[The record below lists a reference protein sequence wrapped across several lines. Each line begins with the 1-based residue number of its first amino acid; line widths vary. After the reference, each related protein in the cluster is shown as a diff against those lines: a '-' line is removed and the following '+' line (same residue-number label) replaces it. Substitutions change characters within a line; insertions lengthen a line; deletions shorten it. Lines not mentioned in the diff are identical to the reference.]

1 MNPTK
6 NLRHTHGLLLAAAL
20 LSCHAPAIAQ
30 RHLAEVG
37 ADCSSLEYHLRLA
50 PLKNTDSRCSLIWNY
65 TDSANFRALRYTIPS
80 LSSSDNLAGFESQ
93 YELIEYKDGA
103 ETIVAAGSFRDS
115 YTSHPA
121 LSAMLRVLPSSA
133 CVDIGSGKAAVSIP
147 IVYSHE
153 NSCTG
158 YACSHQLQEL
168 RNDITASRTALP
180 EKSQFQSLDSLR
192 SHISASKDAYE
203 AFWIYLDRDTNISK
217 AVPGGRYTLATISD
231 GRGAY
236 DIIYIDGID
245 KGNSRW
251 QPFTIKGQLQ
261 PTIFADHFNLHWL
274 DNNGLVADKEAN
286 ATIEIQGTVLKLTFP
301 MLKSSMRF
309 SRVPK

>member
-20 LSCHAPAIAQ
+20 LSCHASAIAQ

-180 EKSQFQSLDSLR
+180 ENR
-192 SHISASKDAYE
+192 S
-203 AFWIYLDRDTNISK
+203 
-217 AVPGGRYTLATISD
+217 
-231 GRGAY
+231 
-236 DIIYIDGID
+236 
-245 KGNSRW
+245 
-251 QPFTIKGQLQ
+251 
-261 PTIFADHFNLHWL
+261 
-274 DNNGLVADKEAN
+274 
-286 ATIEIQGTVLKLTFP
+286 
-301 MLKSSMRF
+301 F
-309 SRVPK
+309 SRSTACGVIFSAIERRFTKPFGILSRP

>member
-147 IVYSHE
+147 VVYSHE

-192 SHISASKDAYE
+192 SHISA
-203 AFWIYLDRDTNISK
+203 
-217 AVPGGRYTLATISD
+217 
-231 GRGAY
+231 
-236 DIIYIDGID
+236 
-245 KGNSRW
+245 
-251 QPFTIKGQLQ
+251 
-261 PTIFADHFNLHWL
+261 
-274 DNNGLVADKEAN
+274 
-286 ATIEIQGTVLKLTFP
+286 
-301 MLKSSMRF
+301 
-309 SRVPK
+309 

>member
-147 IVYSHE
+147 VVYSHE

-192 SHISASKDAYE
+192 R
-203 AFWIYLDRDTNISK
+203 IYLDRDTNISK

-286 ATIEIQGTVLKLTFP
+286 ATIEIQGTVLKLTFH

>member
-20 LSCHAPAIAQ
+20 LSCHASAIAQ

-133 CVDIGSGKAAVSIP
+133 CVDIGSGKARCRFRLCTVTKIRAQDMRAATSYRSCATTSPPVERHCPKNRSFSRSTACGVIFPHRKTLTKPFGFISTVTQTSLKPCRADDTLSPQYPTAEAHTTSYISTALIKATLAGSRSLSKGNYNPQFSPTISI
-147 IVYSHE
+147 
-153 NSCTG
+153 CTG
-158 YACSHQLQEL
+158 S
-168 RNDITASRTALP
+168 TTTAL
-180 EKSQFQSLDSLR
+180 
-192 SHISASKDAYE
+192 
-203 AFWIYLDRDTNISK
+203 
-217 AVPGGRYTLATISD
+217 
-231 GRGAY
+231 
-236 DIIYIDGID
+236 
-245 KGNSRW
+245 
-251 QPFTIKGQLQ
+251 
-261 PTIFADHFNLHWL
+261 
-274 DNNGLVADKEAN
+274 
-286 ATIEIQGTVLKLTFP
+286 
-301 MLKSSMRF
+301 
-309 SRVPK
+309 